1 MSKLNENRPTAIP
14 QYNKA
19 AIEGQGDRVPRRQ
32 WHTVNNNPDKL
43 IRLVI
48 LEGWCIGF
56 RSLSTSDLEFKH
68 KAVVS
73 ALNRPKSK
81 YNGRLGHNALE
92 SVADINNALHDY
104 DTITDRFDAFI
115 HIDAAD
121 IQYVYEWRLEQ
132 EAGLRKAEG
141 AGMTNELVRNFV
153 DGYYPAY
160 ELYTETLRRGIFRR
174 GDEQEWMKS
183 RGKQLRLIIGRDR
196 LVREVIRIQ
205 SSYEH

>member
-1 MSKLNENRPTAIP
+1 LSKLKENRPTAIP

-19 AIEGQGDRVPRRQ
+19 TFEGQGDRVPRHQ
-32 WHTVNNNPDKL
+32 WHTVNNDPDKP
-43 IRLVI
+43 IRIVI

-56 RSLSTSDLEFKH
+56 RPLPTPDLEFKH
-68 KAVVS
+68 KAAVS
-73 ALNRPKSK
+73 ALNRHKSK

-92 SVADINNALHDY
+92 SIADNNALHEY
-104 DTITDRFDAFI
+104 NAITDQFDAFI

-121 IQYVYEWRLEQ
+121 IQNIYEWRLEQ
-132 EAGLRKAEG
+132 EAGLRKAKG
-141 AGMTNELVRNFV
+141 TGMTDEQVRNFV

-196 LVREVIRIQ
+196 LVREVIRI
-205 SSYEH
+205 